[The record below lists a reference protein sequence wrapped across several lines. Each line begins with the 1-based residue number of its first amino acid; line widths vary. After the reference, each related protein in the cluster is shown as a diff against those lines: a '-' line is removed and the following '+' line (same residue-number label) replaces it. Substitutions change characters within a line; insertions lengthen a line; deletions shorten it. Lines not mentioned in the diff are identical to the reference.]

1 MSQPRSSAAHPVRF
15 PDLKSPQVM
24 TRRAWWL
31 VGLNLLI
38 PGSAQLLAGSRRLG
52 RFAVSTT
59 FLLWGAVVVAVLLFW
74 LAPAVIYS
82 VATNAVGL
90 TIVQVLL
97 AGFAL
102 LWAILTL
109 NTLHLVR
116 LVKTGPLARA
126 FIACLAVIAVIAT
139 AGTASYGA
147 VVAGTA
153 RSSIASVFSAGAG
166 YVAPSNGRYNVLL
179 LGGDAGADRMGLRPD
194 STSVASVDAVT
205 GATIIIGIP
214 RNMEQIPFV
223 AGSPLW
229 GPFPNGYN
237 CGDKCLINYLYTYG
251 EEHASLY
258 PHAVARGSS
267 AGIEA
272 MRDSTEAVLGIKIQF
287 FALIDMRGFA
297 DLVDALGGVTV
308 DVPTRTPIG
317 GVTGRKPIGWIEAG
331 TQHMDGYTALWYGR
345 SRYASNDFD
354 RMARQRLVQQA
365 IIKQFQPS
373 IVLSKFQEIAKAG
386 AQVVKTDVPASMLGQ
401 FVALG
406 EMGRKLPVA
415 QLELVPPE
423 FDSAQP
429 DYDKIHAAVKA
440 AIAPRKATPKP

>member
-1 MSQPRSSAAHPVRF
+1 MSSAGRPVRYPDLRSS
-15 PDLKSPQVM
+15 QTM
-24 TRRAWWL
+24 TKRGWWL

-59 FLLWGAVVVAVLLFW
+59 FLLWAAVVAAAVVFW
-74 LAPAVIYS
+74 LAPTVIFT
-82 VATNAVGL
+82 VATNSVGL
-90 TIVQVLL
+90 TIVQALL
-97 AGFAL
+97 AGYAL
-102 LWAILTL
+102 LWVILTL
-109 NTLHLVR
+109 DTLRLVR
-116 LVKTGPLARA
+116 LVKTGPLARG
-126 FIACLAVIAVIAT
+126 FIACLAVLAVAVT

-147 VVAGTA
+147 VIAGSA
-153 RSSIASVFSAGAG
+153 RSSIASVFSEGAG
-166 YVAPSNGRYNVLL
+166 YVAPVKGRYNILL

-205 GATIIIGIP
+205 GATTLIGIP
-214 RNMEQIPFV
+214 RNLEQVTFA

-237 CGDKCLINYLYTYG
+237 CGDKCLIDYLYTYA
-251 EEHASLY
+251 EEHPTLY
-258 PHAVARGSS
+258 PQATAQGSLP
-267 AGIEA
+267 GVEA
-272 MRDSTEAVLGIKIQF
+272 MKDAAEGVLGIKIQF
-287 FALIDMRGFA
+287 YALIDMQGFA

-373 IVLSKFQEIAKAG
+373 VVLTKFQAIAKAG

-406 EMGRKLPVA
+406 ELGRKLPVA

-423 FDSAQP
+423 YDSGHP
-429 DYDKIHAAVKA
+429 DYEKIHAAVKA